1 MQSRSISA
9 RLNDLSFFTKFLI
22 APIASSFL
30 LVVIAGLGVR
40 GLFDAASRTETIVA
54 SEMSSAISLADL
66 ASDIQRVQ
74 SKLTDALV
82 DSAAGDSSAVAQRK
96 AAIVAEITRIAA
108 AFKTMEA
115 DTGLPD
121 REREA
126 MAKVVEGLNTYA
138 GTVDVVASMLEV
150 DFASAVGM
158 LTPFRQN
165 FEEMNAQID
174 ALVGERVRQAGI
186 KTDEVSSQATN
197 FANTF
202 LALGGTGLGL
212 LLGFSVALARSSR
225 RSIRAIAKATEQL
238 ASENLSVDVDSLAR
252 RDELGSIVDA
262 LIVFRGQIA
271 RAHAAEAEQDKL
283 RRQSE
288 EDRVQALRGTAD
300 RFELQVGDAMVGVN
314 TVADDIAIV
323 ASNMLSLSSENSSA
337 SVATAGA
344 SERVLYNVQTVAAAI
359 EELAASSREIAAQS
373 QGSNRR
379 AGDGATRARDAV
391 SRVRGLV
398 DAAQRIDLVVK
409 LIGEVAGQTNLLAL
423 NATIEAARAG
433 EAGRG
438 FAVVASEVKGLAQQA
453 TRATE
458 EIRAL
463 VVGIQ
468 TATGEASGEIERVYF
483 LMEEIRGT
491 TTSIA
496 AAIEQQNSA
505 TSEIARSVNAAAE
518 DARELQA
525 GTGIAAATAEKNGAA
540 ARTLHN
546 SVDRLRSGFADVQR
560 GTDAFLTTLRS

>member
-1 MQSRSISA
+1 M
-9 RLNDLSFFTKFLI
+9 SFFIKFLI
-22 APIASSFL
+22 APVASSL
-30 LVVIAGLGVR
+30 LLIVIAGLGVY
-40 GLFDAASRTETIVA
+40 GLFNAASRTETIVA

-66 ASDIQRVQ
+66 AADIQRVQ
-74 SKLTDALV
+74 SKLSDALV
-82 DSAAGDSSAVAQRK
+82 DSAAGDSGAVTQRK
-96 AAIVAEITRIAA
+96 EAIVAEIARIAA
-108 AFKTMEA
+108 AFKTMESDA
-115 DTGLPD
+115 SLPD
-121 REREA
+121 RERQA

-158 LTPFRQN
+158 LSPFRQN

-174 ALVGERVRQAGI
+174 ALVGERVRQAGV
-186 KTDEVSSQATN
+186 KTDEVSGQATT

-202 LALGGTGLGL
+202 LVLGGTGLAL

-238 ASENLSVDVDSLAR
+238 ANENLAVDVDNLAR

-262 LIVFRGQIA
+262 LIVFRGQIE
-271 RAHAAEAEQDKL
+271 RAHAAEAEQDNL
-283 RRQSE
+283 RRQAE
-288 EDRVQALRGTAD
+288 ADRIQALRGTAD
-300 RFELQVGDAMVGVN
+300 SFELQVGHAMVGVN
-314 TVADDIAIV
+314 NVADDIAIV
-323 ASNMLSLSSENSSA
+323 ASNMLSLSSENSKA

-344 SERVLYNVQTVAAAI
+344 SERVLSNIQTVAAAI
-359 EELAASSREIAAQS
+359 EELAASSREIATQS

-379 AGDGATRARDAV
+379 AGDGAIRARDAV

-398 DAAQRIDLVVK
+398 EAAQRIDLVVK

-438 FAVVASEVKGLAQQA
+438 FAVVASEVKGLALQA

-463 VVGIQ
+463 VAGIQ
-468 TATGEASGEIERVYF
+468 AATGEASGEIERVYS

-505 TSEIARSVNAAAE
+505 TSEIARSVNAAAD
-518 DARELQA
+518 DARQLQA
-525 GTGIAAATAEKNGAA
+525 GTGLAAATAEKNGAA
-540 ARTLHN
+540 ARALHS

-560 GTDAFLTTLRS
+560 GTDSFLTTLRS